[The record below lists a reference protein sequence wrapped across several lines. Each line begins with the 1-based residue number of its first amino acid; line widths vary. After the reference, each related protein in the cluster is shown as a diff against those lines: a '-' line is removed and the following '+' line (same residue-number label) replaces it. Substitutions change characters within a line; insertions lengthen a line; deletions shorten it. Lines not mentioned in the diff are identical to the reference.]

1 MDYSKHIREVKG
13 HIYKIP
19 VPTVASLEVEQAKIS
34 ETHI

>member
-19 VPTVASLEVEQAKIS
+19 VPTVASLEI
-34 ETHI
+34 